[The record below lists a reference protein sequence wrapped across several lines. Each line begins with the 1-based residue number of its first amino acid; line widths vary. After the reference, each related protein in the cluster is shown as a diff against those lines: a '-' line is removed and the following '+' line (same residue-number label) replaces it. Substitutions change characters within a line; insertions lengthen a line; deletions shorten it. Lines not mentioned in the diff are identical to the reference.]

1 VSWSRLGSSRS
12 TLTGAGGSGK
22 TRLALEVARSL
33 VRAYPEGVWFVELA
47 PLSEE
52 ELLPQAVAEVL
63 EVPERP
69 QEPLTDTLVEVLRE
83 REILLVLDNCEHL
96 MEAVAQLVDAL
107 LDSCPR
113 LRILATSRESL
124 GVEGELRWPVPPL
137 GTPDPRCTPTME
149 ELERSESARLFVARA
164 RNRDPYFA
172 FTPAVAQSVAEVCS
186 KLEGIPL
193 AIELA
198 AARVNT
204 LSLEQIS
211 ERLAHSLELLTRGGR
226 TVSPRQRTLK
236 SALDWSHELL
246 SEPEK
251 TLFWRLSVFAGGWT
265 LEAAEAVASGG
276 GVEGDV
282 VLDLVAE
289 LVEKSLVA
297 AEPTERGQVRYRL
310 LEPVRQYALEKVQ
323 ESGESEVI
331 ERAHAQYFLA
341 ISEEAEPQ
349 LIGPREAEWF
359 ERLEEELDN
368 IRAALSW
375 TRAQEDTELSLRL
388 AGALM
393 WFWSW
398 AGLYGEGAGG

>member
-289 LVEKSLVA
+289 LVET
-297 AEPTERGQVRYRL
+297 PT
-310 LEPVRQYALEKVQ
+310 
-323 ESGESEVI
+323 
-331 ERAHAQYFLA
+331 A
-341 ISEEAEPQ
+341 IS
-349 LIGPREAEWF
+349 
-359 ERLEEELDN
+359 
-368 IRAALSW
+368 
-375 TRAQEDTELSLRL
+375 TR
-388 AGALM
+388 
-393 WFWSW
+393 
-398 AGLYGEGAGG
+398 